1 VIFSECSHISEINPM
16 LPEKPEQPDILVCEN
31 CGATS
36 ATDST
41 VRKTN
46 DPFGD
51 GIMEDLVLCED
62 CRRMMR
68 G

>member
-1 VIFSECSHISEINPM
+1 MH